1 MPVNPRKLIAATALL
16 LVLATGTACAAG
28 LATHSLTVD
37 GRERMYN
44 VYIPAG
50 YSSQQPLPA
59 VIMLHGAGA
68 TGTGVIA
75 ETGWDRKA
83 DQQGFLAVFPDAVR
97 ADPSSPP
104 GFLTNPQL
112 WNDGSGRGQS
122 FLGGVDDVR
131 FLDLLIADLAK
142 RYAIEDKA
150 VFLTGFS
157 NGASLAFRAAAL
169 LPDRFAAIA
178 PVAGP
183 CWPPAAPP
191 GRRAPVPT
199 LFIVGTADPF
209 NPLSGGP
216 ITHSW
221 GTFDQPPILAG
232 LEAWAALNGC
242 QGGLEPTA
250 GRQGVR
256 SLACAAFPLRV
267 YLVEGLG
274 HMWPGGTPQYPAS
287 YIGTDPGTMPATDVI
302 WDFFAAVLAKKH

>member
-1 MPVNPRKLIAATALL
+1 
-16 LVLATGTACAAG
+16 
-28 LATHSLTVD
+28 
-37 GRERMYN
+37 
-44 VYIPAG
+44 
-50 YSSQQPLPA
+50 
-59 VIMLHGAGA
+59 MLHGAGA

-75 ETGWDRKA
+75 ETGWDKKA
-83 DQQGFLAVFPDAVR
+83 DQQNFLAVFPDAVR

-122 FLGGVDDVR
+122 FLAGVDDVR
-131 FLDLLIADLAK
+131 FLELLIADLSAK
-142 RYAIEDKA
+142 YAVDHRA

-169 LPDRFAAIA
+169 LPGRFAAIA

-183 CWPPAAPP
+183 CWPLPSNLAT
-191 GRRAPVPT
+191 RRSPVPT

-209 NPLSGGP
+209 NPLNGGP
-216 ITHSW
+216 ITHPW
-221 GTFDQPPILAG
+221 GTFDQPPLLAG
-232 LEAWAALNGC
+232 LDEWAGLNGGP
-242 QGGLEPTA
+242 GGLEPA
-250 GRQGVR
+250 SGRKGIR
-256 SLACAAFPLRV
+256 SLACTAFPLRV

-302 WDFFAAVLAKKH
+302 WDFFAAVVAKKR